1 MTARVAPD
9 GQQEQLACLV
19 ARAAAGREVQGVT
32 LASAEMSRTVQ
43 WRQKPIMSRGRDTA
57 ATTTLVAFLLRNP
70 SQAWTLYPLQD
81 RSEMCLVA

>member
-19 ARAAAGREVQGVT
+19 ARGAAGREVQGVA

-43 WRQKPIMSRGRDTA
+43 WRQKPITSRVWDMA

-70 SQAWTLYPLQD
+70 SQAWILYPLQD
-81 RSEMCLVA
+81 RSEMCLMA